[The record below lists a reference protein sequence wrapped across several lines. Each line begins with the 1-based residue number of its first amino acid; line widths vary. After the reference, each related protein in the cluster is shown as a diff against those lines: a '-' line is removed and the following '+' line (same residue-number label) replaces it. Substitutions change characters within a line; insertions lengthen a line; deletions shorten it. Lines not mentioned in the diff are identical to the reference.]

1 MRLPHLTF
9 YVDNLPDNFAG
20 VANGPVIRILK
31 SHKHDK
37 KLYDHE
43 YEHVRQW
50 YVTLGLHSFLYHI
63 SRKYRM
69 WSEAKAYAKQTK
81 DDLSDLE
88 TMAYRMTLPVYKLG
102 ITQNQAKLEIMR
114 HL

>member
-1 MRLPHLTF
+1 MRLPHLTL

-50 YVTLGLHSFLYHI
+50 YVTLGLHSFLYHM

-69 WSEAKAYAKQTK
+69 WSEAKAYAKQVK
-81 DDLSDLE
+81 PDLSDLDI
-88 TMAYRMTLPVYKLG
+88 MAYRMSLPVYNLG
-102 ITQNQAKLEIMR
+102 ITRSEAKLKILR
-114 HL
+114 FL